1 MNTTR
6 FCSHALI
13 AGALALGPRTLRAQD
28 PRLDRRLD
36 PETRAAVVAL
46 LDSARADGIPTE
58 PLVDKALEGASK
70 GAAGVR
76 IVSAVRNLAA
86 GLRAARTALGA
97 GSTAAELDAGASA
110 MRGGVQSDDLARLRD
125 AHRRRDLTV
134 PLAVLSDLVAR
145 GVPADTAARFVMRLA
160 AVARDDDFV
169 AFQRDVDR
177 DIALGAPALAAA
189 SVRVNITVRDFAGTA
204 IPPAA
209 LPRKP

>member
-1 MNTTR
+1 MTTVR

-13 AGALALGPRTLRAQD
+13 AGVLALGPRAVRAQD

-36 PETRAAVVAL
+36 PETRAAVVAI
-46 LDSARADGIPTE
+46 LDSARAAGLPTE

-70 GAAGVR
+70 GAAGSR
-76 IVSAVRNLAA
+76 IVAAVRNLAA
-86 GLRAARTALGA
+86 GLRAAQAALGP
-97 GSTAAELDAGASA
+97 GSTAAELDAAASA
-110 MRGGVQSDDLARLRD
+110 MRGGVQGVDLARLRD

-160 AVARDDDFV
+160 AVAQDDAFV

-189 SVRVNITVRDFAGTA
+189 SVRVNITVRDLAGTT
-204 IPPAA
+204 PPPTV
-209 LPRKP
+209 PRKP

>member
-1 MNTTR
+1 MTTVR

-13 AGALALGPRTLRAQD
+13 AGVLALGPRPLRAQD

-46 LDSARADGIPTE
+46 LDSARAAGLPIE

-70 GAAGVR
+70 GAAGSR
-76 IVSAVRNLAA
+76 IVAAVRNLAA
-86 GLRAARTALGA
+86 GLRAAQAALGP
-97 GSTAAELDAGASA
+97 GSTAAELDAAASA
-110 MRGGVQSDDLARLRD
+110 IRGGVQGGDLARLRD

-160 AVARDDDFV
+160 AVAQDDAFV

-189 SVRVNITVRDFAGTA
+189 SVRVNITVRDFTGTTL
-204 IPPAA
+204 PPT